1 MFTWHVQWQ
10 EFLKTELRAEAAS
23 RSESEFCSQRSNSRR
38 ELDKGGRG
46 CCGTRARSRPSRL
59 GKVQAIVFPR
69 ILSISTQLIPTAR
82 IRANQKHWKF
92 LSIFLIQLA
101 TGTFKKTL
109 RERIFQGHI
118 QPLGLNLK
126 ASDNQV
132 SNLQG
137 KVLSWITNHIKVN

>member
-10 EFLKTELRAEAAS
+10 EFLKTELRTEAAS
-23 RSESEFCSQRSNSRR
+23 RSESEICSPRSHSRG
-38 ELDKGGRG
+38 ECDKGGRG
-46 CCGTRARSRPSRL
+46 RHGTQARSRPSRL

-69 ILSISTQLIPTAR
+69 ILSISTQLIPAAR

-92 LSIFLIQLA
+92 LSTFFIQLA

-109 RERIFQGHI
+109 RIFLGHI
-118 QPLGLNLK
+118 QPPGLNLK

-132 SNLQG
+132 SDLQG
-137 KVLSWITNHIKVN
+137 KVLLWVTNHVKVN